1 MKAAH
6 TILNYNSNPIYK
18 GTRVEKAIK
27 NITYYLLLGMI
38 TISCSTSDDILG
50 QLDDT
55 TQPQATQVDL
65 LVNVVSRAQNTPQA
79 RTRSHRAPTF
89 STMDLLVAI
98 PFHTNGANVTA
109 SDNPLIDLVGADET
123 NNRVVSH
130 NTYYVERC
138 HLMTGTDR
146 MLVYGKATKPSP
158 TNPAVDGELSALPD
172 IRKNTADIQFS
183 LTSIRESTEA
193 PAEANALASYMTA
206 IANTTANTTSWSTT
220 TDPTLKSYYLDFI
233 RIGSE
238 GAGLMSGAAANI
250 KAFVAALRGLLTGS
264 DALSTA
270 IKANIDDNS
279 SIASNTYPRSIGL
292 PDGAAAIR
300 WTGSHFEVK
309 TTTTQLD
316 NINGINR
323 YTYPAELMFF
333 ADSPI
338 RTSAEEVSKEA
349 YQTNDQLWSAFLD
362 ANYKGPETVNRDT
375 KAVAVENPIQYGV
388 AKLDLTLTGMSTTLS
403 DAKNEVV
410 LDADMAHLP
419 LTGVIIG
426 GQHTVGFNM
435 KPQGEQTDV
444 DGRFIYDTN
453 IIEGNKTSTL
463 VLQSYDNE
471 KVPVILEFENK
482 TGQAFTGKDG
492 TVYPNARFY
501 LIGMIDPADK
511 KEEGKDYTNRVF
523 TQDYTTTMSM
533 SVTSLAKAYTC
544 MPDLLAPRLEVGVQV
559 VTKWI
564 QATTTNVELR

>member
-1 MKAAH
+1 MK
-6 TILNYNSNPIYK
+6 
-18 GTRVEKAIK
+18 KAIK

-65 LVNVVSRAQNTPQA
+65 LVNVGSRAQSTPQA
-79 RTRSHRAPTF
+79 LTRSHRAPTF
-89 STMDLLVAI
+89 SAMDLLVAI
-98 PFHTNGANVTA
+98 PFHTNGAEVTA
-109 SDNPLIDLVGADET
+109 SDNQLIDLVGANET
-123 NNRVVSH
+123 TNRVVSH

-146 MLVYGKATKPSP
+146 MLVYGKATKPST
-158 TNPAVDGELSALPD
+158 TNPAVYGELSALPD

-193 PAEANALASYMTA
+193 HADATALASYMTD
-206 IANTTANTTSWSTT
+206 IANTTGWSTT

-250 KAFVAALRGLLTGS
+250 KAFVAALKALLTGS

-270 IKANIDDNS
+270 IKANIDANS
-279 SIASNTYPRSIGL
+279 SIASNTYPQSLGL

-300 WTGSHFEVK
+300 WTGSQFEVK

-333 ADSPI
+333 VDSPI
-338 RTSAEEVSKEA
+338 RTSAKEVSKTV
-349 YQTNDQLWSAFLD
+349 YQENTKTWSAFLND
-362 ANYKGPETVNRDT
+362 NYTGSTAVNTNT

-388 AKLDLTLTGMSTTLS
+388 GRLDLTLTTMSATLR
-403 DAKNEVV
+403 DAKDEVV
-410 LDADMAHLP
+410 SNTSMTTLP

-435 KPQGEQTDV
+435 KPQGEQTDI
-444 DGRFIYDTN
+444 DGRFIYETTVDKTN
-453 IIEGNKTSTL
+453 YTTQGYKTSTL

-471 KVPVILEFENK
+471 KVPVILEFENN

-492 TVYPNARFY
+492 TVYAGARFY
-501 LIGMIDPADK
+501 LIALIDPA
-511 KEEGKDYTNRVF
+511 GQGTGAYANRVF
-523 TQDYTTTMSM
+523 TQDYITTMSM
-533 SVTSLAKAYTC
+533 RVTSLAKAYTC

-564 QATTTNVELR
+564 QATTTNVEL

>member
-79 RTRSHRAPTF
+79 LTRSHRAPTF

-193 PAEANALASYMTA
+193 SADANALANYMTT
-206 IANTTANTTSWSTT
+206 IANTPGWSTT
-220 TDPTLKSYYLDFI
+220 TVPTLKSYYLDFI

-300 WTGSHFEVK
+300 WTGSQFEVK

-333 ADSPI
+333 VDSPI
-338 RTSAEEVSKEA
+338 RTSEEEVSKTV
-349 YQTNDQLWSAFLD
+349 YQENTETWDAFL
-362 ANYKGPETVNRDT
+362 NTYYKGSTAVNTNT
-375 KAVAVENPIQYGV
+375 KAVAVKNPIQYGV
-388 AKLDLTLTGMSTTLS
+388 AKLDLTLTGMSTTLK
-403 DAKNEVV
+403 DAKDEVV
-410 LDADMAHLP
+410 PNTSMTTLP

-435 KPQGEQTDV
+435 KPQEPQTDV
-444 DGRFIYDTN
+444 DGRFIYETTVDATN
-453 IIEGNKTSTL
+453 LATEGYKTSTL

-471 KVPVILEFENK
+471 KVPVILEFENN
-482 TGQAFTGKDG
+482 TGHAFTGKDG

-501 LIGMIDPADK
+501 LIGMIDPT
-511 KEEGKDYTNRVF
+511 GKGTGDYANRVF

-544 MPDLLAPRLEVGVQV
+544 MPDLLAPRLEIGVQV

-564 QATTTNVELR
+564 QATTTNVEL

>member
-1 MKAAH
+1 MK
-6 TILNYNSNPIYK
+6 
-18 GTRVEKAIK
+18 KAIK

-65 LVNVVSRAQNTPQA
+65 LVNVGSRAQSTPQA
-79 RTRSHRAPTF
+79 LTRSHRAPTF
-89 STMDLLVAI
+89 SAMDLLVAI
-98 PFHTNGANVTA
+98 PFHTNGAEVTA
-109 SDNPLIDLVGADET
+109 SDNPLIDLVGANET
-123 NNRVVSH
+123 TNRVVSH

-146 MLVYGKATKPSP
+146 MLVYGKATKSSP

-193 PAEANALASYMTA
+193 PAEANALANYMTT
-206 IANTTANTTSWSTT
+206 IANTTGWSTT
-220 TDPTLKSYYLDFI
+220 PNPTLKSYYLDFI

-250 KAFVAALRGLLTGS
+250 KAFVAALRALLTGS

-270 IKANIDDNS
+270 IKANIDANS
-279 SIASNTYPRSIGL
+279 SIASNTYPQSLGL

-300 WTGSHFEVK
+300 WTGSQFEVK

-333 ADSPI
+333 VDSPI
-338 RTSAEEVSKEA
+338 RTSAKEVSKTV
-349 YQTNDQLWSAFLD
+349 YQENTKTWSAFLND
-362 ANYKGPETVNRDT
+362 NYTGSTAVNTNT

-388 AKLDLTLTGMSTTLS
+388 GRLDLTLTTMSAPLM
-403 DAKNEVV
+403 DAKDEVV
-410 LDADMAHLP
+410 PDATMTTMP

-435 KPQGEQTDV
+435 KPQGEQTDI
-444 DGRFIYDTN
+444 DGRFIYETTVDKTN
-453 IIEGNKTSTL
+453 YTTQGYKTSTL

-471 KVPVILEFENK
+471 KVPVILEFENN
-482 TGQAFTGKDG
+482 TEHAFTGKDG
-492 TVYPNARFY
+492 TVYPGARFY
-501 LIGMIDPADK
+501 LIALIDPADK
-511 KEEGKDYTNRVF
+511 KEVGKDYTNRVF
-523 TQDYTTTMSM
+523 TQDYITTMSM
-533 SVTSLAKAYTC
+533 RVTSLAKAYTC

-564 QATTTNVELR
+564 QATTTNVEL

>member
-1 MKAAH
+1 M
-6 TILNYNSNPIYK
+6 LSM
-18 GTRVEKAIK
+18 
-27 NITYYLLLGMI
+27 MI
-38 TISCSTSDDILG
+38 ISCSTSDDMAE
-50 QLDDT
+50 QFNET
-55 TQPQATQVDL
+55 TQPEAKQVDL
-65 LVNVVSRAQNTPQA
+65 LVSIGNGLKNRQMF
-79 RTRSHRAPTF
+79 TRNSGAPEF
-89 STMDLLVAI
+89 EGMNLMVAI
-98 PFHTNGANVTA
+98 PYHTNGAAVTT
-109 SDNPLIDLVGADET
+109 SDDPLINLVGADEDNLAKEYAT
-123 NNRVVSH
+123 DKY
-130 NTYYVERC
+130 NTYYVNTC

-146 MLVYGKATKPSP
+146 MLVYGKAKPAHDDTSYDP
-158 TNPAVDGELSALPD
+158 KVHGQLSALPT
-172 IRKNTADIQFS
+172 IRKKTADIQFS

-193 PAEANALASYMTA
+193 DADAKALATYMTN
-206 IANTTANTTSWSTT
+206 IANTTGWSTT
-220 TDPTLKSYYLDFI
+220 DDPTLKSYYLDFI
-233 RIGSE
+233 RMGSE

-250 KAFVAALRGLLTGS
+250 KAFVAALRDLLTGS

-270 IKANIDDNS
+270 IKTNIDANS
-279 SIASNTYPRSIGL
+279 TIASNTYPRSLGL

-300 WTGSHFEVK
+300 WTGSQFEVK

-333 ADSPI
+333 VDSPI
-338 RTSAEEVSKEA
+338 RTSAEEVSKA
-349 YQTNDQLWSAFLD
+349 TYQNTDKLWSAFLND
-362 ANYKGPETVNRDT
+362 YYKGSTAVNTNT

-435 KPQGEQTDV
+435 KPQGAQTDV
-444 DGRFIYDTN
+444 DGRFIYETTVDATN
-453 IIEGNKTSTL
+453 LATEGYKTSTL

-471 KVPVILEFENK
+471 KVPVILEFKNN
-482 TGQAFTGKDG
+482 TGHAFTGKDG
-492 TVYPNARFY
+492 TVYPETRFY

-544 MPDLLAPRLEVGVQV
+544 MPDLLAQHPDRAVLSLLFQWCG
-559 VTKWI
+559 
-564 QATTTNVELR
+564 

>member
-1 MKAAH
+1 MK
-6 TILNYNSNPIYK
+6 
-18 GTRVEKAIK
+18 KAIK

-65 LVNVVSRAQNTPQA
+65 LVNVGSRAQNTSQA
-79 RTRSHRAPTF
+79 LTRSHRAPTF
-89 STMDLLVAI
+89 SAMDLLVAI
-98 PFHTNGANVTA
+98 PFHTNGAEVTA
-109 SDNPLIDLVGADET
+109 SDNPLIDLVGANET

-146 MLVYGKATKPSP
+146 MLVYGKATKPST
-158 TNPAVDGELSALPD
+158 TNPAVYGELSALPN
-172 IRKNTADIQFS
+172 IRKKTADIQFS

-193 PAEANALASYMTA
+193 PAEANALANYMTS
-206 IANTTANTTSWSTT
+206 IANTPGWSTT
-220 TDPTLKSYYLDFI
+220 DDTALKSYYLDFI
-233 RIGSE
+233 RMGSE

-250 KAFVAALRGLLTGS
+250 KAFVAALKALLTGS
-264 DALSTA
+264 DDLSKA
-270 IKANIDDNS
+270 IKAKIDANS
-279 SIASNTYPRSIGL
+279 TIASNTYPQSLGL

-300 WTGSHFEVK
+300 WTGSKFEVK

-333 ADSPI
+333 VDSPI
-338 RTSAEEVSKEA
+338 RTSANEVAKTV
-349 YQTNDQLWSAFLD
+349 YQENTKTWSAFLND
-362 ANYKGPETVNRDT
+362 YYNGSTAVNTNT

-388 AKLDLTLTGMSTTLS
+388 GRLDLTLTTMSPELR
-403 DAKNEVV
+403 DAKNEEVSNTS
-410 LDADMAHLP
+410 MTTLP

-444 DGRFIYDTN
+444 DGRFIYEKTVDASSLAT
-453 IIEGNKTSTL
+453 EGYKTSTL

-501 LIGMIDPADK
+501 LIALIDPADK
-511 KEEGKDYTNRVF
+511 KEVGKDYTNRVF
-523 TQDYTTTMSM
+523 TQDYITTMSM
-533 SVTSLAKAYTC
+533 RVTSLAKAYTC

-564 QATTTNVELR
+564 QATTTNVEL

>member
-1 MKAAH
+1 MTDIKY
-6 TILNYNSNPIYK
+6 ILYS
-18 GTRVEKAIK
+18 
-27 NITYYLLLGMI
+27 LFLGMMMV
-38 TISCSTSDDILG
+38 SCSASDDIA
-50 QLDDT
+50 DDVNT
-55 TQPQATQVDL
+55 PQAAQQVDL
-65 LVNVVSRAQNTPQA
+65 LISVGNKVTKPRQMSANASLRAA
-79 RTRSHRAPTF
+79 TF
-89 STMDLLVAI
+89 QGMEGLVAI
-98 PFHTNGANVTA
+98 PYRTNGANVTA
-109 SDNPLIDLVGADET
+109 SDDPLIDLVGANESNLAKKYDAEKY
-123 NNRVVSH
+123 
-130 NTYYVERC
+130 NTYYVNTC

-146 MLVYGKATKPSP
+146 MLVYGKAKPAHDDESYDPKVHGQLSNLP
-158 TNPAVDGELSALPD
+158 TT
-172 IRKNTADIQFS
+172 RKKTADIQFS
-183 LTSIRESTEA
+183 LTSIQPSTTPDNDA
-193 PAEANALASYMTA
+193 KSLANYMTS
-206 IANTTANTTSWSTT
+206 IANTDGWSTT

-250 KAFVAALRGLLTGS
+250 KAFVAALKALLTGS

-270 IKANIDDNS
+270 IKTNIDANS

-333 ADSPI
+333 VDSPI
-338 RTSAEEVSKEA
+338 RTSAEEVSKTV
-349 YQTNDQLWSAFLD
+349 YQENTKTWSAFLND
-362 ANYKGPETVNRDT
+362 YYNGSNAVNTNT

-388 AKLDLTLTGMSTTLS
+388 ARLDVTLS
-403 DAKNEVV
+403 SMSATLRDAKDEIVPNTS
-410 LDADMAHLP
+410 MTTLP

-435 KPQGEQTDV
+435 NPQGAQTDV
-444 DGRFIYDTN
+444 DGRFIYETTVDDTSLAN
-453 IIEGNKTSTL
+453 EGYKTSTL
-463 VLQSYDNE
+463 VLQSYDDE
-471 KVPVILEFENK
+471 KVPVILEFENN

-492 TVYPNARFY
+492 TVYPGARFY
-501 LIGMIDPADK
+501 LIAMIDPADK

-544 MPDLLAPRLEVGVQV
+544 MPDLLAPRLEIGVQV